1 MSRQLDKQVNASL
14 QTILDAA
21 NDLIT
26 EVGIPATA
34 IDLIEGPRIVQ
45 IAFCECIRRAG
56 EAVFRIDALVPGQ
69 LNETFPGVPWRD
81 IKATRNM
88 LTHHYWS
95 VDYEILYSVAT
106 THLAAVT
113 TPVAAHLGTVD
124 PYRP

>member
-56 EAVFRIDALVPGQ
+56 EAVSRIDAWRPAGSMRPFPESHG
-69 LNETFPGVPWRD
+69 ETSRQR
-81 IKATRNM
+81 ATWSPITTGA
-88 LTHHYWS
+88 LTTRS
-95 VDYEILYSVAT
+95 C
-106 THLAAVT
+106 
-113 TPVAAHLGTVD
+113 TPL
-124 PYRP
+124 RPHTLSR